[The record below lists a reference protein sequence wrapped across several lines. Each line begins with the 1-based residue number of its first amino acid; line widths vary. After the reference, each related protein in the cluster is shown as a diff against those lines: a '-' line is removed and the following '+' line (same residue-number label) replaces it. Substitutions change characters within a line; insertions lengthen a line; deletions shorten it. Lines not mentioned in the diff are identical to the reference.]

1 MGLNMRVLGSN
12 VLVSEAKKEET
23 TAGGII
29 LQGDVATGNKPAI
42 VIAVGNAVSIAE
54 QGILPKQ
61 KVYLD
66 WTKAFP
72 VELDGV
78 KCAVVDVEDI
88 KLVMGDEG

>member
-1 MGLNMRVLGSN
+1 MRVLGSN
-12 VLVSEAKKEET
+12 VLVSEAKREET

-29 LQGDVATGNKPAI
+29 LQNDVATGNKPAI
-42 VIAVGNAVSIAE
+42 VIATGSAVEIAE
-54 QGILPKQ
+54 AGIIPKD

-88 KLVMGDEG
+88 KLVVENAR